1 MLNVLATRH
10 DWPTRLLHA
19 MWGIAR
25 GPGGDSESGL
35 IDAARRGDREALG
48 ALYRRHAGQA
58 YALAL
63 RISGDP
69 DRAQDLVQDAFLR
82 AFERLDRYRGDAPFG
97 AWLKRILTNLSV
109 DRARGDWRWVLDDE
123 RIEAAVDAD
132 PGEATRIDALGLLAR
147 LAPMARMVLVLY
159 EYEGHS
165 HAEIAALLGRTE
177 VWSKTTLSRAR
188 SKLADWLQ
196 QEGAA

>member
-1 MLNVLATRH
+1 MLNIYAQPQP
-10 DWPTRLLHA
+10 WPTRLLHA
-19 MWGIAR
+19 MWRIGRPPAVDSEAQLIAAAR
-25 GPGGDSESGL
+25 G
-35 IDAARRGDREALG
+35 GDREALG

-58 YALAL
+58 YSLAL

-109 DRARGDWRWVLDDE
+109 DRARGDWRWVLDEE
-123 RIEAAVDAD
+123 RLQAEV
-132 PGEATRIDALGLLAR
+132 ATATESARHIDALGLLGQ

-159 EYEGHS
+159 EYEGYS
-165 HAEIAALLGRTE
+165 HAEIAELLQRTE

-188 SKLADWLQ
+188 ARLAGWLAE
-196 QEGAA
+196 EGA

>member
-1 MLNVLATRH
+1 MLTSIAQLEP
-10 DWPTRLLHA
+10 WPTRLLHA
-19 MWGIAR
+19 MWRIGRPSAE
-25 GPGGDSESGL
+25 DSESQL
-35 IDAARRGDREALG
+35 IAAARGGDREALG

-58 YALAL
+58 YSLAL

-109 DRARGDWRWVLDDE
+109 DRARGDWRWVLDEE
-123 RIEAAVDAD
+123 RVDA
-132 PGEATRIDALGLLAR
+132 EVAITVENTSRLDALGLLAK

-159 EYEGHS
+159 EYEGYS
-165 HAEIAALLGRTE
+165 HAEIAELLGRTE
-177 VWSKTTLSRAR
+177 VWSKTTLSRTRAR
-188 SKLADWLQ
+188 LAGWLAG
-196 QEGAA
+196 EGA

>member
-1 MLNVLATRH
+1 MTNFHAQSEL
-10 DWPTRLLHA
+10 WPSRLLHA
-19 MWGIAR
+19 MWRIGRPSAA
-25 GPGGDSESGL
+25 DSESQL
-35 IDAARRGDREALG
+35 IAAARGGDREALG

-58 YALAL
+58 YSLAL

-109 DRARGDWRWVLDDE
+109 DRARGDWRWVLDEE
-123 RIEAAVDAD
+123 RVDA
-132 PGEATRIDALGLLAR
+132 EVAIAVENASRLDALGLLAR

-159 EYEGHS
+159 EYEGYA
-165 HAEIAALLGRTE
+165 HAEIAELLGRTE

-188 SKLADWLQ
+188 ARLAGWLAE
-196 QEGAA
+196 EGA